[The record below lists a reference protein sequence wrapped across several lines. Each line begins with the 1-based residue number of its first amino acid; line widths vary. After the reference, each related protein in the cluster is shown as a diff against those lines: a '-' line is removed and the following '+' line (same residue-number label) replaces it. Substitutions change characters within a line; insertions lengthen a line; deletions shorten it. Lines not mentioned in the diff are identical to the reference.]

1 MINSSE
7 QVADQYKPAP
17 GNPYRPVL
25 SPPEQIYRLQAGW
38 SDCVI
43 THAFAGIDPPRSLTP
58 ASALVPNLTPTPS
71 QSHVAETESIS
82 SVSGPAEAGF
92 TGTTRDP
99 TPSPAHKVHTAGPRS
114 TPGPSTVKLDPN
126 TSGTSLDPQ
135 NSQARKTHSDLN
147 EWHAPSSQEAASE
160 TQASSKN
167 SKDLSTQDPFKDRN
181 FISVANTEIQHKA
194 LDAFHPSEGTSDQ
207 QYGKESALSPNAIMS
222 GSLPTHEEE
231 HEEGASRPFA
241 GTTRSSS
248 VENGYGQTS
257 ISIDQNTLASQSK
270 YPKGTTAAEPSSLRP
285 ENQLDSGI
293 STENHNPADRTMGDY
308 DGVPGRVTADPPAHP
323 TSTANTARIP
333 NFGSPNEAA
342 QQFSPYNS
350 SLSDQG
356 EQQLDILSPSSKT
369 DGKLTSTT
377 MGALEFLSKAIP
389 DPFLS
394 APLMVSE
401 LVAQTSSSLLTS
413 TTSTASTGVSGVNL
427 DPLIHPPSLT
437 QINTQGSI
445 SSSTTPG
452 ASAPASI
459 PIASH
464 AYPDMTP
471 DPQLSL
477 SLPSS
482 DSHSVLAE
490 AGTLRAPQS
499 KPSNNI
505 KPIFMNQT
513 TPAFGPGGTSDA
525 GRRARGS
532 SVSKNFGGD
541 STVVPHKGGGE
552 MSITFSSRNLFAVMV
567 LPLATAYVL
576 PAIVFASG

>member
-58 ASALVPNLTPTPS
+58 ASALVPNLTPTPP

-82 SVSGPAEAGF
+82 SVSGPVEARF

-99 TPSPAHKVHTAGPRS
+99 TPAPAHKVHTAGPRS
-114 TPGPSTVKLDPN
+114 TPSPSTAKLDPN
-126 TSGTSLDPQ
+126 TSGTSPDPQ
-135 NSQARKTHSDLN
+135 NSQARKTNSELN
-147 EWHAPSSQEAASE
+147 EWQAPSSQEAASE

-194 LDAFHPSEGTSDQ
+194 LDAFHLSEATSDQ
-207 QYGKESALSPNAIMS
+207 KYGKKSALSPNAIMS
-222 GSLPTHEEE
+222 DSLPTHEEE

-257 ISIDQNTLASQSK
+257 ISIEQNTLASQRK
-270 YPKGTTAAEPSSLRP
+270 YPKGATAAEPSSLRP

-293 STENHNPADRTMGDY
+293 STENHNPVDRTMGNY
-308 DGVPGRVTADPPAHP
+308 DGVPGRVTADPPADP

-342 QQFSPYNS
+342 QQISPYNS

-356 EQQLDILSPSSKT
+356 EQQPETFAPGSKT

-413 TTSTASTGVSGVNL
+413 TISTASTGVSGVNL
-427 DPLIHPPSLT
+427 DPLIHAPSLT

-452 ASAPASI
+452 ASAAAI
-459 PIASH
+459 PTASH
-464 AYPDMTP
+464 SYPDMTP
-471 DPQLSL
+471 DPQPSL
-477 SLPSS
+477 TLPSS

-490 AGTLRAPQS
+490 TETLRAPQS

-505 KPIFMNQT
+505 KPIFMNRT

-525 GRRARGS
+525 GRRASGS

-541 STVVPHKGGGE
+541 STVVPHKGWGE
-552 MSITFSSRNLFAVMV
+552 RSITFSSRNLFAVMV